1 MSLFRLVRNKFWVAG
16 FLIFLNLI
24 LISLQIPSGS
34 KQENLL
40 ERILFTL
47 ASPVQKLVAAT
58 YHFLND
64 EWEQFKELR
73 TAQKENQE
81 LKKKIFFL
89 QQEEQLLKNK
99 LSLALK
105 QKELEETLK
114 LLPGLIIPARI
125 IGFDTSN
132 YYRSAIIDKGR
143 KDGVNQ
149 NLPVCDKFG
158 HLLGRTAEPITGSQ
172 ARVILITSEDSG
184 VAVITTSDKMVGIL
198 SGNGQGECLIKYV
211 MASSPLGVEGDEVQT
226 SGFDKIFP
234 PGLKVGRIVSIS
246 AEKGVF
252 KKIVVKPYFDLRE
265 LDVVAVLKTAEL
277 MR

>member
-64 EWEQFKELR
+64 EWEQFKELK

-143 KDGVNQ
+143 EDGVNQ